1 MPHLYSSGTRRVIA
15 VLALWAVVVTG
26 CSAPK
31 KPRPARVPVTV
42 ATAELRTVPLELA
55 AVGTVEP
62 LAFATVHAQ
71 VGGIVTAIRFREG
84 DEVRAG
90 QTLFQLDRTTFE
102 ALHARAR
109 AALARSRAQAR
120 SAQLD
125 ADRAGS
131 LFAQQ
136 LISSSEHDQKRAA
149 AEAARAGVLADS
161 AAALSAALDLAH
173 ASVRAPISGRT
184 GEQHVHVGDL
194 VKANATEQPLVE
206 IRQVQP
212 VRVRFMVSER
222 DLALVQR
229 APRGEGRVWASPVG
243 TDSTQASLGRLV
255 FVDQAV
261 DPASGTVL
269 LKAEFANAD
278 RRLWPGGTVD
288 VRLVAA
294 QERDVCVI
302 PGAAITHGQQGTFVF
317 VLEADTTVRQQMVAV
332 RRMAGEF
339 AVIDSGIAVGDVVV
353 TDGQF
358 RLSKGSKVLLPERTA
373 RQSGG
378 AQAPSGKALRR

>member
-1 MPHLYSSGTRRVIA
+1 MPQLIPSAPCRFIVLLVLGSSISC
-15 VLALWAVVVTG
+15 G

-31 KPRPARVPVTV
+31 RPRAPRVPVTV
-42 ATAELRTVPLELA
+42 ATAELRTVPLELS

-62 LAFATVHAQ
+62 LSFATVHAQ

-90 QTLFQLDRTTFE
+90 QTLFQLDRRSFE

-109 AALARSRAQAR
+109 GALARSRAQAL
-120 SAQLD
+120 SAKLD
-125 ADRAGS
+125 ADRAVS
-131 LFAQQ
+131 LFAQK
-136 LISSSEHDQKRAA
+136 LISSAEHDQKRAGA
-149 AEAARAGVLADS
+149 DAARASVLADS
-161 AAALSAALDLAH
+161 ASVISAALDLAH
-173 ASVRAPISGRT
+173 ATVRAPISGRT

-212 VRVRFMVSER
+212 VRVRFMVPER
-222 DLALVQR
+222 ELALVQR
-229 APRGEGRVWASPVG
+229 ARRGEARVLVRPVG
-243 TDSTQASLGRLV
+243 ADSTRDSQGRLV
-255 FVDQAV
+255 FVDHSV

-269 LKAEFANAD
+269 LKAEFSNAD

-288 VRLVAA
+288 VRLVAD
-294 QERDVCVI
+294 QERDVCVV
-302 PGAAITHGQQGTFVF
+302 PGVAITRGQQGTFVF
-317 VLEADTTVRQQMVAV
+317 VVEPDTTVRQQVVVV

-339 AVIDSGIAVGDVVV
+339 AVIDSGLAVGDVVV

-358 RLSKGSKVLLPERTA
+358 RLSKGSKVLLSDRGA
-373 RQSGG
+373 NQSGTAPG
-378 AQAPSGKALRR
+378 ADKARP